1 MCRLIK
7 QVFLALLNF
16 RGSLATKYVSVNNEQ
31 LMIRPTFLDI
41 NSIELNYYTF
51 IIILDKCNASCNVV
65 DDLSTKICVPSES
78 I

>member
-7 QVFLALLNF
+7 QVFLTLLNF
-16 RGSLATKYVSVNNEQ
+16 SGSLATKYVSANNEQ
-31 LMIRPTFLDI
+31 LMIRPIFLDI

-51 IIILDKCNASCNVV
+51 IIILDKCNGNCNVV